1 MRQNERCNMIEIK
14 EYNENGLAT
23 LVNGGAW
30 DVLMLNY
37 LPRLGHGGVTQ
48 LHMHSETKETFVL
61 LAGKVMLLTAT
72 GTDAPEEI
80 SGVMMETGKTYT
92 VDVGVWHG
100 NVMSEDAKLLL
111 VENSYTTADN
121 TFRKELDAAQC
132 AHVLSLGEGHF

>member
-1 MRQNERCNMIEIK
+1 MLEIK
-14 EYNENGLAT
+14 EHNKNGLAT
-23 LVNGGAW
+23 LVNGGNW

-72 GTDAPEEI
+72 GVEAPEEI

-92 VDVGVWHG
+92 VDAGRWHG
-100 NVMSEDAKLLL
+100 NIMSEDAKLLL

-121 TFRKELDAAQC
+121 TFRKELTPAQC
-132 AHVLSLGEGHF
+132 AHVLALGKEHF

>member
-1 MRQNERCNMIEIK
+1 MLEIK
-14 EYNENGLAT
+14 EHNENGLAT
-23 LVNGGAW
+23 LVNGGHW

-72 GTDAPEEI
+72 GKNAPEEI
-80 SGVMMETGKTYT
+80 SGVMMEPGKTYT
-92 VDVGVWHG
+92 VDAGEWHG

-111 VENSYTTADN
+111 VENAFTTADN
-121 TFRKELDAAQC
+121 TFRKELTPAQC
-132 AHVLSLGEGHF
+132 AHVLALGEGKF